1 MDGKEFEQ
9 FFKTNYP
16 RFYFYAMQYIE
27 EEEACKDIVSDCFA
41 KIYPICSEFTAQQ
54 MLTYMYSTVRNRCL
68 DSLRHQETEQKYV
81 KHELQISDR
90 EIDDDQ
96 WLRRENILNII
107 YESIDELPTKT
118 RDIIDL
124 CFYQKKT
131 YREAGEACGVSISAI
146 RKHIMK
152 AVKFFRN
159 ELKKNDLEW

>member
-1 MDGKEFEQ
+1 
-9 FFKTNYP
+9 
-16 RFYFYAMQYIE
+16 
-27 EEEACKDIVSDCFA
+27 
-41 KIYPICSEFTAQQ
+41 
-54 MLTYMYSTVRNRCL
+54 MYSTVRNRCL

-96 WLRRENILNII
+96 WLRRENTLNII

-159 ELKKNDLEW
+159 ELKKNDMEW

>member
-1 MDGKEFEQ
+1 M
-9 FFKTNYP
+9 N
-16 RFYFYAMQYIE
+16 
-27 EEEACKDIVSDCFA
+27 CKS
-41 KIYPICSEFTAQQ
+41 PTG
-54 MLTYMYSTVRNRCL
+54 
-68 DSLRHQETEQKYV
+68 
-81 KHELQISDR
+81 
-90 EIDDDQ
+90 IDDDQ
-96 WLRRENILNII
+96 WLRRENTLNII